1 MWQTGAMAS
10 PQSTQFA
17 VAVHVLTYL
26 AGTGAGPSDV
36 EPRAVGAT
44 ELAASTQV
52 TPVHVRRVLAPLR
65 EAGLLA
71 STPGAHGGWR
81 LLVDPKDI
89 RLDTVWRLVRGDE
102 PVLAIHLPSPQCPV
116 GRSIQD
122 GLHDVDAAV
131 ARATEATLALTT
143 VADLVPVA
151 A

>member
-1 MWQTGAMAS
+1 MAS

-26 AGTGAGPSDV
+26 AGAGAGPSEV
-36 EPRAVGAT
+36 VPRAVGAT

-81 LLVDPKDI
+81 LLVDPQDI
-89 RLDTVWRLVRGDE
+89 RLDAVWRLVRGDE
-102 PVLAIHLPSPQCPV
+102 PVLAIHIPSPRCPV
-116 GRSIQD
+116 GRSIQH
-122 GLHDVDAAV
+122 GLTQVDAEV
-131 ARATEATLALTT
+131 ARAIEATLSRTT
-143 VADLVPVA
+143 VADLVPA
-151 A
+151 

>member
-1 MWQTGAMAS
+1 MAS

-26 AGTGAGPSDV
+26 AGSGAGPSSPH
-36 EPRAVGAT
+36 PRTVGAT

-65 EAGLLA
+65 EAGILA
-71 STPGAHGGWR
+71 STPGARGGWR
-81 LLVDPKDI
+81 LLVEPERI
-89 RLDTVWRLVRGDE
+89 TLDTVWRLVRGDE
-102 PVLAIHLPSPQCPV
+102 PVLAIHLPSPKCPV

-143 VADLVPVA
+143 VADLVPVEA
-151 A
+151 